1 MLEYTQSVNIKNNVT
16 KLETLSYVQAN
27 KKNVEDTKYNN
38 VFLIITTTTF
48 VITIISI
55 SGKEYTPKYSEIV
68 TINLIS
74 T

>member
-55 SGKEYTPKYSEIV
+55 SAKEYTPKYSEIV